1 MPGGR
6 LVPVTAWPHIDPG
19 KKRHWIKT
27 FAQNATQDSFGQE
40 STALGANPVLGC
52 FAAIETT
59 TTRELFQDGFV
70 SLVSHRITTDWPNVA
85 ITADMRV
92 VFHSVLGAG
101 ASLCEIQTIEN
112 VQERNLVMILTCLE
126 INNQK
131 VGS

>member
-1 MPGGR
+1 MPGR
-6 LVPVTAWPHIDPG
+6 LVPITAWPHIDPG
-19 KKRHWIKT
+19 KKRHLIKIYSEGPS
-27 FAQNATQDSFGQE
+27 QDGFGQE
-40 STALGANPVLGC
+40 TTALIEPPALQC

-59 TTRELFQDGFV
+59 TSRQLFQDGFV

-92 VFHSVLGAG
+92 VFHPSLGAG

-126 INNQK
+126 IDNAK